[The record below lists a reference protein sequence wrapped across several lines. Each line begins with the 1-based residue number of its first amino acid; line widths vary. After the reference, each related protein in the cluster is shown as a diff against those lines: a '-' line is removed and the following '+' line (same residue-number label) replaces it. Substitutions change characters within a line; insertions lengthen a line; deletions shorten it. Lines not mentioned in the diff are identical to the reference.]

1 MAADSELQIH
11 RATYEKVIAVLKYG
25 AIACFIIAFVVV
37 WLISG
42 K

>member
-1 MAADSELQIH
+1 MAADSDMQAH

-25 AIACFIIAFVVV
+25 AVACFIIAFAVV